1 MEKNI
6 ILLLICIIHFC
17 LINGL
22 EKIFFDTYFKNNK
35 LLPRPA
41 NLINKNIPVKFLGM
55 PSGHVE
61 ITTIILFL
69 LYKYVNNLD
78 LIIIIIA
85 MCLQRII
92 TSRHTSMQTIIGF
105 IFGFIYSLIY
115 SELSYKSLLISGIII
130 FFYVNIILYKITFLL
145 NKKIPDWVDKNMI
158 VNIENKINIP
168 YYLKFISILVP
179 SFQQDRFLYM
189 NWKDCEYYLDRII
202 ENIKNTN
209 IKYDAI
215 VGIKTGGAII
225 SDYISKKLNIK
236 NYKIKVSYKKYKCN
250 KSPNDFFSYYYESY
264 IQNKDNEFIVCEEI
278 KDNINNQNIIL
289 IDESVSSG
297 RTMNKCIDYLLTNKN
312 VNIIYPTT
320 IISTKDVKLINNY
333 KLNTI
338 IESCNFNTVFPWGYD
353 N

>member
-1 MEKNI
+1 MKKNI
-6 ILLLICIIHFC
+6 ILLLISIIHFC
-17 LINGL
+17 FINGL
-22 EKIFFDTYFKNNK
+22 EKIFFNTYLKDNK
-35 LLPRPA
+35 LLQRPT
-41 NLINKNIPVKFLGM
+41 NLVNRDIPVKFLGM

-61 ITTIILFL
+61 ITTIIVCS
-69 LYKYVNNLD
+69 LYKYINVLD
-78 LIIIIIA
+78 SIIVIIF
-85 MCLQRII
+85 MCLQRIL
-92 TSRHTSMQTIIGF
+92 SKQHTSIQTIIGF

-115 SELSYKSLLISGIII
+115 SELSYNSLLISCTLI
-130 FFYVNIILYKITFLL
+130 FIYVNVILYKIDSLL
-145 NKKIPDWVDKNMI
+145 NQKIPDWVDRNMT
-158 VNIENKINIP
+158 VNIKNKINTP
-168 YYLKFISILVP
+168 YYLKFISILTP

-189 NWKDCEYYLDRII
+189 NWNDCEYYLDKII
-202 ENIKNTN
+202 KNIKNTN

-250 KSPNDFFSYYYESY
+250 KTANNFIDYYYESY
-264 IQNKDNEFIVCEEI
+264 IQNKDNEFIICEEI
-278 KDNINNQNIIL
+278 KDDINKQNIIL

-297 RTMNKCIDYLLTNKN
+297 RTMNTCIDYLLRSKN

-320 IISTKDVKLINNY
+320 IISVKNVKLINNY

-338 IESCNFNTVFPWGYD
+338 IESYNFNTVFPWGYD